1 MQVYRHNIVIVVH
14 GTDTVFHEC
23 GVITQLSIV
32 NGEPLVEVE
41 YGD

>member
-14 GTDTVFHEC
+14 GTVFHEC